1 MSRRNRKRR
10 GKSFKNSLY
19 LWVGGSLIVAVVG
32 IAVTIIIQI
41 PDTVELDAVTL
52 CPVKD
57 GPTGYTTIVID
68 RTDSFGPISKADV
81 EVQLRDIIDRTKE
94 SEKVSLFTVESTEDE
109 PLHSLISVCNP
120 GSPDNVDEWKESPTI
135 VKRNWKTKFQGPLDT
150 LLNGLLTEE
159 EAPLSPIME
168 SIQSVSI
175 TNLGGKKKSLV
186 PRRIILISD
195 LMQNSQAWSLY
206 SQKPDF
212 SMFSKALQTRGLNP
226 DLRNVSVELLFL
238 QRNTKQRVNE
248 KELLKFWISWVKAY
262 GGKVS
267 RVLKISGMNE

>member
-1 MSRRNRKRR
+1 MSRRNSRRR
-10 GKSFKNSLY
+10 GKSLQNSFY
-19 LWVGGSLIVAVVG
+19 FWIGGTLILAVLGVAVTL
-32 IAVTIIIQI
+32 AMLK
-41 PDTVELDAVTL
+41 PDKVELDAVTR
-52 CPVKD
+52 CPVKN
-57 GPTGYTTIVID
+57 GPIGYTAIVID
-68 RTDSFGPISKADV
+68 RTDSFGSIAKADV

-94 SEKVSLFTVESTEDE
+94 SEQISLFAVESTENE
-109 PLHSLISVCNP
+109 PLRSLISICNP
-120 GSPDNVDEWKESPTI
+120 GSPDNVDEWTQNPSL
-135 VKRNWKTKFQGPLDT
+135 VKYNWRSKFQAPLDT
-150 LLNGLLTEE
+150 LLNELLTEE

-186 PRRIILISD
+186 PRRVILISD

-206 SQKPDF
+206 TQKPDF
-212 SMFSKALQTRGLNP
+212 NMFSKAVQTKGLNP

-238 QRNTKQRVNE
+238 QRKTKQRVDE
-248 KELLKFWISWVKAY
+248 TELLKFWISWVEAY